1 MVSINSSSYVR
12 NSHTYLFLAI
22 KTPYGL
28 CDLTYGQENAENR
41 PPFVN
46 YGGRYQDKVHGQKR
60 TFNSLAIHV

>member
-1 MVSINSSSYVR
+1 MFEILIHN
-12 NSHTYLFLAI
+12 LFLAI

-46 YGGRYQDKVHGQKR
+46 YGGRYEDKVHGQKR